1 MTLTN
6 WGGNVTIAAQ
16 GDWTRITSLEQLQS
30 LLTREEGPLRVL
42 GSRFT
47 YPAQLQCL
55 DGTHGILLDLP
66 GRGAGELRGEHLRV
80 TGDTLLENVWR
91 AFDIHGLE
99 PSACPP
105 VITSQTVAGALAT
118 GTHAQGLSGGTFSD
132 CLAAIELMDGTGV
145 LHRLTPGDADFDA
158 AVLNLGCLGVV
169 VGLELRGRP
178 ATELRCTRFTVAED
192 SLPERYAAWNRE
204 SVAAKSWWFTEHQV
218 VHTWVTHDDAWTPTD
233 PAAQSP
239 VDLDRIV
246 THTRRQLMSDIGDG
260 QGRTPA
266 AQTLEKFLGATDS
279 KGTLHEI
286 FKNGIPAPQLNM
298 EIAVPLDAVPEAY
311 AGLKELLPASPYK
324 LHYPVIL
331 RTTGPARGHLS
342 PAQAVPVTYFG
353 FVSYMTAEGLITAAR
368 PLFDDIQRLLYG
380 LGGRP
385 HWGKYFTPELLPA
398 SNTEGF
404 PEFCRAVS
412 RFDPHRRFENNTFY
426 RTLGLSPAPSRT
438 DERAPSGRSVLQSP
452 RTEPCPITPARHQG

>member
-1 MTLTN
+1 
-6 WGGNVTIAAQ
+6 
-16 GDWTRITSLEQLQS
+16 
-30 LLTREEGPLRVL
+30 
-42 GSRFT
+42 
-47 YPAQLQCL
+47 
-55 DGTHGILLDLP
+55 
-66 GRGAGELRGEHLRV
+66 
-80 TGDTLLENVWR
+80 
-91 AFDIHGLE
+91 
-99 PSACPP
+99 
-105 VITSQTVAGALAT
+105 
-118 GTHAQGLSGGTFSD
+118 
-132 CLAAIELMDGTGV
+132 
-145 LHRLTPGDADFDA
+145 
-158 AVLNLGCLGVV
+158 VV

-178 ATELRCTRFTVAED
+178 ATELLCTRFTVAED
-192 SLPERYAAWNRE
+192 ALPECYATWNRE

-233 PAAQSP
+233 PATQGP

-246 THTRRQLMSDIGDG
+246 TRTRRQLMSDIGDCQG
-260 QGRTPA
+260 QTPA

-311 AGLKELLPASPYK
+311 AGLRELLHASPYK

-342 PAQAVPVTYFG
+342 PAKADPVTYFG

-385 HWGKYFTPELLPA
+385 HWGKYFTPELLPV
-398 SNTEGF
+398 SNTDGF
-404 PEFCRAVS
+404 PDFCRAVG
-412 RFDPHRRFENNTFY
+412 RFDPHRRFENDTFY
-426 RTLGLSPAPSRT
+426 RMIGLSPARPRT
-438 DERAPSGRSVLQSP
+438 DEPAPFSRSRLPGQ
-452 RTEPCPITPARHQG
+452 RTEARPTMATRHHG